1 MPRHGVAPSFRGK
14 TLSRSRVG
22 PAGALTFGRVAF
34 EIERL
39 TKPIQAINAGK
50 LQEAAALRALPSA
63 TAKVRED
70 LLNADFRRGVTC
82 LIYTQFSPRAGRF
95 FPVFSAIERLDLGA
109 L

>member
-1 MPRHGVAPSFRGK
+1 M
-14 TLSRSRVG
+14 
-22 PAGALTFGRVAF
+22 AF

-70 LLNADFRRGVTC
+70 LLKEYVDFVAKELSR
-82 LIYTQFSPRAGRF
+82 PGRF
-95 FPVFSAIERLDLGA
+95 KFDEQPWREGLIRKLKLTPSPATTTPAPR
-109 L
+109 